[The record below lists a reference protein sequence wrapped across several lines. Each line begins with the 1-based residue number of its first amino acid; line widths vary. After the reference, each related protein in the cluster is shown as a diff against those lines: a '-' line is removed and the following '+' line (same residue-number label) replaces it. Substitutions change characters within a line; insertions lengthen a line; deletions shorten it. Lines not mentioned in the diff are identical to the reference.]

1 MPFRPDVKDGA
12 DKVINA
18 LGGIIYPLYLS
29 LSLPVFL
36 YTIVLEKEQRLI
48 ENMKINGLN
57 MLNYWKVNFVF
68 NFFMYLAVMTLYLSY
83 GKFLSGLTFF
93 TETDIR
99 VLILTNIGWGLCQI
113 SIAFTLA
120 AFLNN
125 SQTASMFGYIFS
137 IILTL
142 AAGTFVICGGVYDEV
157 GELKYGYYPV
167 PMFLYTR
174 ICFLI
179 ADACTWSKCISRW
192 TEFPDELFRCI
203 KYLYID
209 SIIYLILA
217 LYLNQVMP

>member
-1 MPFRPDVKDGA
+1 MF
-12 DKVINA
+12 
-18 LGGIIYPLYLS
+18 PLFLS
-29 LSLPVFL
+29 LCLPVFL

-57 MLNYWKVNFVF
+57 MLNYWKVNFIF
-68 NFFMYLAVMTLYLSY
+68 NFLMYLSVMTVYLTF
-83 GKFLSGLTFF
+83 GKFLSSLTFF
-93 TETDIR
+93 TETDITI
-99 VLILTNIGWGLCQI
+99 LILTNVGWGLCQI

-120 AFLNN
+120 SFLND

-142 AAGTFVICGGVYDEV
+142 GAGTFVMCGGVYDAN
-157 GELKYGYYPV
+157 GEMSFKYYPV

-192 TEFPDELFRCI
+192 SEFPDEVFMCI

-209 SIIYLILA
+209 SILYLILS
-217 LYLNQVMP
+217 LYLN

>member
-1 MPFRPDVKDGA
+1 M
-12 DKVINA
+12 
-18 LGGIIYPLYLS
+18 GGISYPLYLS

-57 MLNYWKVNFVF
+57 MLNYWKVNFTF
-68 NFFMYLAVMTLYLSY
+68 YFLMYLSVMTLYLGF
-83 GKFLSGLTFF
+83 GKFCSGLTFF
-93 TETDIR
+93 SETNIT

-113 SIAFTLA
+113 SVAFTLA
-120 AFLNN
+120 AFLND

-142 AAGTFVICGGVYDEV
+142 GAGTFVMCGGVYDTN
-157 GELKYGYYPV
+157 GEMSYNYYPI

-179 ADACTWSKCISRW
+179 ADACTWSKCITRW
-192 TEFPDELFRCI
+192 SEFPDELFRCI
-203 KYLYID
+203 KFLYID
-209 SIIYLILA
+209 AFVYLILS
-217 LYLNQVMP
+217 LYLN